1 VSVFISH
8 ESLGAQHLLDFLRR
22 CEALGLHV
30 NQSLRPGTPMDFQW
44 RQMKELIE
52 FYRLAQND
60 TVFAYDLAW
69 EPSHGSHEQQ
79 QRAYAQLWTDWV
91 LKRYGALAAAEKT
104 WGQSN
109 PQSAIRNPH
118 LDVPSMAQ
126 LTHDGEWRKLVADYR
141 LFLDD
146 LLREKYSAARR
157 LVKSID
163 PHHAVSFRMS
173 NAGDPTY
180 NWDAALPYDFYGLA
194 EAVDIWAP
202 EAYGRIGD
210 WERVRAGE
218 FTAAYARL
226 CDLRKPLMWAEMGHT
241 VWDMNRMAPDPEK
254 LAFEGRYYTDFY
266 RMMIESGADGIFFWW
281 YPGGFRLWENSDF
294 GIINPDGTDRP
305 VTKVIR
311 TEGPRFLKAPKPGNP
326 DYWIAVDR
334 DRDARGLFGM
344 YEAAN
349 VEFWKAMTEVR
360 RPALKW
366 EHRPGVTTP
375 P

>member
-1 VSVFISH
+1 
-8 ESLGAQHLLDFLRR
+8 
-22 CEALGLHV
+22 
-30 NQSLRPGTPMDFQW
+30 
-44 RQMKELIE
+44 
-52 FYRLAQND
+52 
-60 TVFAYDLAW
+60 
-69 EPSHGSHEQQ
+69 
-79 QRAYAQLWTDWV
+79 
-91 LKRYGALAAAEKT
+91 
-104 WGQSN
+104 
-109 PQSAIRNPH
+109 
-118 LDVPSMAQ
+118 MAQ
-126 LTHDGEWRKLVADYR
+126 LTRDGEWRRFVADYR

-226 CDLRKPLMWAEMGHT
+226 CDLRKPLMWAEIGHT
-241 VWDMNRMAPDPEK
+241 VWDMNRMVSDPEK